1 VTLADAPAAPARTPG
16 VRRPRTLVIIPAL
29 NEEDA
34 LPEVLRELAAKAPEL
49 DVVVVDDGSTDRTAA
64 IAEEAGVNVVRL
76 PFNVGV
82 GAALRVGFRYA
93 ANRRYE
99 RVVQLDADGQHDP
112 AEIATLLAALDDGAD
127 LVVGSRFTGRGDTY
141 PVGRL
146 RRRAMGLL
154 QLTVRILSGHR
165 FTDTTSGFRAMSTPM
180 LELFA
185 RDYPAEFM
193 SDTVEALVVACTS
206 GFRVTEVATP
216 MRQRS
221 GGVPSHRDLR
231 LAYHYTRLMF
241 ALLMQANRRRVQAAT
256 AR

>member
-1 VTLADAPAAPARTPG
+1 VTVAEAPAAPAPAAG
-16 VRRPRTLVIIPAL
+16 VRRPRTLVIIPAY

-34 LPEVLRELAAKAPEL
+34 LPGVLRELAERAPEL
-49 DVVVVDDGSTDRTAA
+49 DVVVIDDGSTDGTAA
-64 IAEEAGVNVVRL
+64 SVEAAGVEVVRL

-93 ANRRYE
+93 RNRRYE

-112 AEIATLLAALDDGAD
+112 AEITTLLAALDNGAD
-127 LVVGSRFTGRGDTY
+127 LVVGSRFIGEGETY
-141 PVGRL
+141 RVSRL

-154 QLTVRILSGHR
+154 QLTVRLLSGHQ
-165 FTDTTSGFRAMSTPM
+165 FTDTTSGFRALSAPM
-180 LELFA
+180 IELFA

-206 GFRVTEVATP
+206 GYQVVEVPTP
-216 MRQRS
+216 MRPRA

-231 LAYHYTRLMF
+231 LAYNYTRLLL
-241 ALLMQANRRRVQAAT
+241 ALLMQANRRRVQLASGK
-256 AR
+256 